1 MCDPPAEIS
10 RSEQPDMSHIHFA
23 PQCGSLCSWSGGPSG
38 SVNNRVN
45 VRETERGATAGTLF
59 DSGFRLQQPS
69 LVIRLFFFFSSFH
82 SNTNTTTTSQQLHRS
97 QTVGVAACQL
107 LVDVC
112 GSNNRPMIVKTL
124 RAVVLRRGVARRG
137 VWLMALSA
145 TENKFTRLESK
156 GSTPWLPWLLVRG
169 HMTTT

>member
-1 MCDPPAEIS
+1 MDYNNKGGSAGVYVRGGGRRSPGQPISLTRPCAPKRQKQKTKEKKKKKSNENRAHVCDPPAEIS

-69 LVIRLFFFFSSFH
+69 LVIRLFFFFIFS
-82 SNTNTTTTSQQLHRS
+82 
-97 QTVGVAACQL
+97 
-107 LVDVC
+107 
-112 GSNNRPMIVKTL
+112 
-124 RAVVLRRGVARRG
+124 
-137 VWLMALSA
+137 
-145 TENKFTRLESK
+145 LEY
-156 GSTPWLPWLLVRG
+156 
-169 HMTTT
+169 